1 MFPVTILLEDAY
13 VSDLQKAIVTEM
25 KDVDVLPA
33 KVKLYL
39 ARKQGEWLRG
49 GYDLEAFLQAGVSS
63 EYPKMLPLW
72 KLTMPELF
80 GSNFEPAVNVI
91 HVLVALPSEP
101 PSKKAKVDSSG
112 VGLGGSIVGTNHAQP
127 PQATWKP
134 DVPPAFCLLNDD
146 MFFVDRDDAVKQLQ
160 EIHRHTYI
168 RAVCG
173 RGLDWVIP
181 LADNVDLD
189 KPTDFHKT
197 LMRCHTVRLVF
208 KSGAMVESSF
218 DAVLIHLLVRQLRDM
233 FEVPPAI
240 LLTPPPSVVDFLELL
255 TDEVGPLF
263 IALDEIGAAFTSD
276 SWTDL
281 KSRDRLMAFCRAIVG
296 NWLLIPNVLFVL
308 LGRGP
313 FLGLKVVT
321 EMLTVIKCGESTNLT
336 SQVKDPGGK
345 LISLN
350 QIASNCCIAWQGT
363 VVEVDDVLLTLGLAV
378 KNYSTAKVSQGTLAS
393 ECDEFNR
400 MFDGCA
406 AEPKRLN
413 VLVVCATKYD
423 KGFSD
428 EFGNRKAMVAP
439 SDAYPNIAQVI
450 LLNLSTPD
458 NRAEFFGLNDAPD
471 LASMLEKRIAKGEVE
486 FNNLVQRTSKNV
498 NRMLQALRSGPT
510 SCSKANQ
517 EPSANDAS
525 SGEDGT
531 RDDDDDG
538 DLVTQ
543 RHYWDEGGL
552 ENEVEIQ
559 VVEAKLAELY
569 HASLSDSVVDA
580 KTRDRHHREGKR
592 LEECK
597 AAYLAERHKLH
608 AGGQD
613 DWLATHRISK
623 DVLVEVLE
631 RLGMPVSA
639 AEVEDMVWEVNDGL
653 DGAVSWDE
661 YKRSFL
667 RCKHDKTCLE
677 PTLLFHITCFVMY
690 DRDCSGKVSMD
701 DAMHMLFL
709 KYGNHMEAEME
720 ALFGKRLRDDEFVM
734 TLTFPQVCKLHQ
746 SHCIHVHIGSTT
758 RSRYVQ

>member
-1 MFPVTILLEDAY
+1 MRT
-13 VSDLQKAIVTEM
+13 Q
-25 KDVDVLPA
+25 DVDVLPA

-49 GYDLEAFLQAGVSS
+49 GYDLEAFLQSGVSS

-72 KLTMPELF
+72 KLAMPELF
-80 GSNFEPAVNVI
+80 GSNLEPAVNVI

-101 PSKKAKVDSSG
+101 PSKKAKVVSSG
-112 VGLGGSIVGTNHAQP
+112 VGLGGSIVGTNHYQP

-160 EIHRHTYI
+160 EIHRHTYS
-168 RAVCG
+168 RAVRG

-181 LADNVDLD
+181 LADNVVGLGKSLLGDQYVQRCREAWKDLD

-208 KSGAMVESSF
+208 KSGALVESSF

-240 LLTPPPSVVDFLELL
+240 LSTPPPSAVAFLELL

-263 IALDEIGAAFTSD
+263 IALDEIGAAFTCD

-281 KSRDRLMAFCRAIVG
+281 KSRDLENQA
-296 NWLLIPNVLFVL
+296 LFVGEL
-308 LGRGP
+308 RKYK
-313 FLGLKVVT
+313 KVVT
-321 EMLTVIKCGESTNLT
+321 EMLTAIKCGESTNLT
-336 SQVKDPGGK
+336 AQVKDPGGK
-345 LISLN
+345 LISLD

-363 VVEVDDVLLTLGLAV
+363 AEEATLLYAPPCIVNLLAQQLLPLRQYFLDSESNCSIDYATMFEWICLKRFQEMFHNALWRYFQSTSPKRLVDSSTWSSLTTPGHFRSAWPQLLEEIRRFMVGNAMPSVSFKPLPQSPSSDAFVVVETDDVLLTLGLAV

-393 ECDEFNR
+393 ECDKFNR
-400 MFDGCA
+400 MFEGCA

-458 NRAEFFGLNDAPD
+458 NRAEFFCLNDAPD
-471 LASMLEKRIAKGEVE
+471 LASMLEKRIATGEVE
-486 FNNLVQRTSKNV
+486 FNNLVQRTSSASAEFGRVVNGHLVESTCNGMFDATARHGAAGSVRVRTNPPPAYTLFLKDEAKTRKKKTV

-525 SGEDGT
+525 SEEDGT

-543 RHYWDEGGL
+543 RHYWDEGVGDL

-559 VVEAKLAELY
+559 V
-569 HASLSDSVVDA
+569 
-580 KTRDRHHREGKR
+580 
-592 LEECK
+592 
-597 AAYLAERHKLH
+597 
-608 AGGQD
+608 
-613 DWLATHRISK
+613 
-623 DVLVEVLE
+623 
-631 RLGMPVSA
+631 
-639 AEVEDMVWEVNDGL
+639 
-653 DGAVSWDE
+653 
-661 YKRSFL
+661 
-667 RCKHDKTCLE
+667 
-677 PTLLFHITCFVMY
+677 
-690 DRDCSGKVSMD
+690 
-701 DAMHMLFL
+701 
-709 KYGNHMEAEME
+709 
-720 ALFGKRLRDDEFVM
+720 
-734 TLTFPQVCKLHQ
+734 
-746 SHCIHVHIGSTT
+746 
-758 RSRYVQ
+758 